1 MAFSSSDDTSMV
13 IAYSILSD
21 KIKNNISE
29 MSESKKEEICHKLC
43 KNAGFK

>member
-1 MAFSSSDDTSMV
+1 MAFSSVDDTSMV

-29 MSESKKEEICHKLC
+29 MFESKKEEICHKFC
-43 KNAGFK
+43 ENACFK